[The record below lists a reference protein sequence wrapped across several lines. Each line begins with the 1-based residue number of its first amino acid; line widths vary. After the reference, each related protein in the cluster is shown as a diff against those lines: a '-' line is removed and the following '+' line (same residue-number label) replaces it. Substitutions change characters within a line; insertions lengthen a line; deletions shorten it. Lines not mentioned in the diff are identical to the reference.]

1 MAATFPTSPT
11 NGQTAVVGGVS
22 FVYNSTAGVWNQL
35 LSGSSTPTLTSPT
48 INTSVSGTA
57 IKDEDN
63 MLSNSATALATQQSI
78 KAYVDSSISSF
89 STTLSGLTDTTISTP
104 SSGQVLK
111 YNGSA
116 WINDTDAGGISSLV
130 QDTSPQLGA
139 NLDVNGF
146 AISWGD
152 NEKARF
158 GNADDFQIYHDG
170 SNSYLSEQGTGNLI
184 IQGSNSIK
192 FQNSAGTSEYAWF
205 GINDASRLYYAGS
218 QKLTTASTGV
228 SVTGTLTATAFS
240 GDGSALSGILTLQ
253 SNGSLALPT
262 ATSDPTSPSAGH
274 TYVNTSTKEL
284 RIYNGSDW
292 ADIDISGL
300 GTSSQPATSG
310 VQLYNAGKPSGYYY
324 ISVSGQTTYRMYVDN
339 DRNGGGWVLAARVT
353 ISSNQAHHNSSAVNL
368 SGTNGPQ
375 YQATSTAKVSD
386 AWMNA
391 YRSASPYTGSTAY
404 WMETTGGF
412 TGSSGTTLNNFIDS
426 NATVDLV
433 NAASNQNERTRVALT
448 FEGSIS
454 DRNPNTGTRGF
465 GDHHTGSSYFA
476 YQRHPESG
484 DQSGFRNDAYGASDG
499 NLWIK

>member
-22 FVYNSTAGVWNQL
+22 FVYDSTAGVWNQL
-35 LSGSSTPTLTSPT
+35 QSASSTPTLTSPT

-57 IKDEDN
+57 IKDEDT
-63 MLSNSATALATQQSI
+63 MSSDSATALATQQSI
-78 KAYVDSSISSF
+78 KAYVDTSISSF

-116 WINDTDAGGISSLV
+116 WINDTDAGGIASLV

-158 GNADDFQIYHDG
+158 GNADDLAIYHDG
-170 SNSYLSEQGTGNLI
+170 SNSYIKEEGTGNLL
-184 IQGSNSIK
+184 IQGNGTAVIIEDT
-192 FQNSAGTSEYAWF
+192 AGNNNVVAYPNGATTLSY
-205 GINDASRLYYAGS
+205 GGS
-218 QKLTTASTGV
+218 SKLQTTSTGV
-228 SVTGTLTATAFS
+228 NVTGTLTATAFS

-368 SGTNGPQ
+368 SGTDGPQ

-448 FEGSIS
+448 FEGSFS
-454 DRNPNTGTRGF
+454 DRNPNSGTRGF

-476 YQRHPESG
+476 YQRHPEAG
-484 DQSGFRNDAYGASDG
+484 DQSGFRNDSYGASDG